1 MRSTSWLGGLTRGTR
16 APELPGYKQSPLGKG
31 LKAEIFNGDGVDAP
45 ASTDWRESGAVTPVK
60 DQG

>member
-1 MRSTSWLGGLTRGTR
+1 LAGWTD
-16 APELPGYKQSPLGKG
+16 EGYKQSPLGKG